1 MTIYIIHFIVMNQIW
16 KKEKDIF
23 APMYNEMIKQGKNIT
38 ITQVPY
44 DGVDVLGTPDELKA
58 SLKNK

>member
-1 MTIYIIHFIVMNQIW
+1 MEKGERYI
-16 KKEKDIF
+16 

-58 SLKNK
+58 FIEK